1 MTTIIREAINC
12 DYEYIQYNKQL
23 RLIHSIDD
31 DMYQMKSILEA
42 CHSDKPC
49 KDYFRTQSAKDI
61 LKEFKQDKEYAGC
74 LPFDNRINVPVNLRG
89 YYVHE
94 MLVHDIA
101 RWASSKYA
109 YHICKLLKQMAAS
122 ERAELESAIANQQTV
137 IQTQRPRMVPKN
149 HEHDYKYLIW
159 KEPHP
164 QYPKSVILHLVRR
177 NNSTFKQVQ
186 DHFENDDERWFY
198 MDNLPISMSV
208 NKDIIDII
216 KSIVPAGEYSIKNC
230 DATVG
235 NRYLPKLHEAISEY
249 FDQFQS

>member
-31 DMYQMKSILEA
+31 DMYQMKSIIEA
-42 CHSDKPC
+42 CHSNSKCNDW
-49 KDYFRTQSAKDI
+49 FRTQNAKAI
-61 LKEFKQDKEYAGC
+61 VKRFYQKKEYAGC
-74 LPFDNRINVPVNLRG
+74 LPYDNRINVPIGLRG
-89 YYVHE
+89 YYVHQV
-94 MLVHDIA
+94 LVNA
-101 RWASSKYA
+101 VAMWASADYA
-109 YHICKLLKQMAAS
+109 LDILTMLDKIAAS

-177 NNSTFKQVQ
+177 NNSTFKQIQ
-186 DHFENDDERWFY
+186 EHFENDDERWFY

-216 KSIVPAGEYSIKNC
+216 KTIVPAGEYSIKNC
-230 DATVG
+230 DVTVG
-235 NRYLPKLHEAISEY
+235 NRYLSKLNEAINTY
-249 FDQFQS
+249 FNQFQT